1 MWNLGFNMHIPTYM
15 CMYMTR
21 KEGGIAGKEGTRE
34 GKEGKGKTIFCL
46 MPHIHTNIHIHACTH
61 TLMRAQMYTYTHV
74 CTFTHIHTHMC
85 TLTHAHTCTRT
96 HACPPHTQRHTM
108 KAEELLERKRE
119 KGGETGGLARAWRW
133 ARYGNRHIQNVPTK
147 PITLYTKKLTWTWW
161 HMPPISAFRRQRQ
174 MSPRLAQ
181 STERVP
187 GQSRIHSKR
196 NLSQKKKV
204 IKVL

>member
-46 MPHIHTNIHIHACTH
+46 MPHIHTNIHIYACMHAHACTH

-85 TLTHAHTCTRT
+85 TLTHAHTCTHT
-96 HACPPHTQRHTM
+96 HACPPPHTQRHTM

-119 KGGETGGLARAWRW
+119 KGGETGGLARA
-133 ARYGNRHIQNVPTK
+133 
-147 PITLYTKKLTWTWW
+147 
-161 HMPPISAFRRQRQ
+161 
-174 MSPRLAQ
+174 
-181 STERVP
+181 
-187 GQSRIHSKR
+187 
-196 NLSQKKKV
+196 
-204 IKVL
+204 